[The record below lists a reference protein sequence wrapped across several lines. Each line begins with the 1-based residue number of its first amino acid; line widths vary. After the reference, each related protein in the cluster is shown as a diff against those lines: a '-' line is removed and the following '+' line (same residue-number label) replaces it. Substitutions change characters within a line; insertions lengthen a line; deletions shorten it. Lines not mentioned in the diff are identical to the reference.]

1 MSMWH
6 FRPAYKLFYFWY
18 TKFRIS
24 LVVSDWRLEFK
35 GFCFQSGHYVCE
47 RVRFLQYSAGWFVN
61 VCQAS
66 WNARQALKMTS
77 VSRVVRWIVS
87 IMWKGGPGGEITYA
101 VYDIRASTELCSWLW
116 LIFWKWVA
124 YIVELLRICPISFN
138 WCQWHNSKGKRLS
151 YFHTVEQVYQLKLH
165 WPYFQTEPQPNNLVS
180 YLYVTIQQFQRLW
193 VNAALIPI
201 FQSRVKLNQ
210 RLLLISPNQR
220 TIRQNWPQ
228 FILQKP
234 VYPTLTPHF
243 ECSFS
248 YLQNIS

>member
-1 MSMWH
+1 MQFELIYAH
-6 FRPAYKLFYFWY
+6 F
-18 TKFRIS
+18 IS
-24 LVVSDWRLEFK
+24 LRLISSHW
-35 GFCFQSGHYVCE
+35 G
-47 RVRFLQYSAGWFVN
+47 SAGWFVN

-77 VSRVVRWIVS
+77 VSRVVRWVVN
-87 IMWKGGPGGEITYA
+87 IMWRGGPGGEITYA

-210 RLLLISPNQR
+210 RLLLISPDQR
-220 TIRQNWPQ
+220 TIRQNWPR

-234 VYPTLTPHF
+234 VYPTLTPILNVAFLIYKIYRRLKTKNSENHLVK
-243 ECSFS
+243 SHRQGQIG
-248 YLQNIS
+248 LHWI